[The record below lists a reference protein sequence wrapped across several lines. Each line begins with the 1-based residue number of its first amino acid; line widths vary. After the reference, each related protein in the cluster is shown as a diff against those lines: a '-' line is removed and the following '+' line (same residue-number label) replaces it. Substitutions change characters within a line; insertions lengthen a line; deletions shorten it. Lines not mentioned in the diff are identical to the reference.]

1 MTRGEVQQLVLGR
14 EPADAKED
22 ADRRAM
28 LAFLDGLPQ
37 PFSRDQEGAHFTA
50 SALVVDP
57 PRERTALVHHRKLD
71 LWVQPGG
78 HLDAADGSVAD
89 AALREVLEETGL
101 AGTLVHRAAQHLDI
115 HEIPDRPD
123 MPAHLHL
130 DIRFLVEAEGD
141 LTLSEESHEVRWCT
155 FDEAA
160 ALGDA
165 SLVRLLLTI

>member
-1 MTRGEVQQLVLGR
+1 VTPAAVQRLLLER

-28 LAFLDGLPQ
+28 LAFLDGLPA
-37 PFSRDQEGAHFTA
+37 PFSRDQQGAHFTA

-57 PRERTALVHHRKLD
+57 DLAHTALVHHRKLG

-78 HLDAADGSVAD
+78 HMDPGDATVAD

-101 AGTLVHRAAQHLDI
+101 RGALAHEHAQHLDI

-130 DIRFLVEAEGD
+130 DIRFLVIAAGR
-141 LTLSEESHEVRWCT
+141 LVASEESNAVRWCT
-155 FDEAA
+155 FEEAA
-160 ALGDA
+160 RLGDTSLRRLVA
-165 SLVRLLLTI
+165 SL